1 VRAVAVRVGT
11 WRGLVAA
18 AVLVGLGIRLADV
31 LSRPHAVAMGDAAEY
46 LGQANLLARG
56 KGFIEPLVY
65 AATHHAQPTAKLP
78 PLYIMLMALCSLVG
92 FKSFL
97 AHRIW
102 SAIIGASAVGLAAV
116 VGRDLAGRRV
126 GLLAAVIVA
135 VYPNIWMS
143 DALGLSETLTPILV
157 LLVLWAA
164 YRLQRRPTP
173 AAAAWLGAAIGLAA
187 LGRDELVLLA
197 PLVLLPLA
205 IGSRT
210 RSWTTRGRLL
220 LAGGAACAALLGP
233 WVGYNLT
240 RFTHPV
246 FITDRLGSALATA
259 NCDEAWH
266 RNPGYW
272 SFRCVLS
279 AESGVHGDETVLDAA
294 GERRALTYIDD
305 HLGGLPVVEAERL
318 GRTFAVYQIV
328 PQIHLDV
335 FVEGR
340 PKWWAYAGLVMYYA
354 LVGLAV
360 PGALL
365 LRRRGTIIYPLLA
378 LVADVVITVLLT
390 YGQTRFRAALEPA
403 LVLLAAVT
411 MDSVL
416 RSPRGRRPAPI
427 AESDPRSAPVA
438 SRVPSDPT

>member
-1 VRAVAVRVGT
+1 LAVRVGA
-11 WRGLVAA
+11 WRGLVVA
-18 AVLVGLGIRLADV
+18 AVGVGLAIRLADV
-31 LSRPHAVAMGDAAEY
+31 LSRPHAVALGDAAEY
-46 LGQANLLARG
+46 LGQANLLAQG

-65 AATHHAQPTAKLP
+65 ATTHQAQQTAKLP
-78 PLYIMLMALCSLVG
+78 PLYIMVMALCSLVG

-102 SAIIGASAVGLAAV
+102 SAIIGASAIGLAAV
-116 VGRDLAGRRV
+116 VGREVAGRRV
-126 GLLAAVIVA
+126 GLLAAGLVA

-143 DALGLSETLTPILV
+143 DGLGLSETLTPILV

-164 YRLQRRPTP
+164 YRLHRRPTV
-173 AAAAWLGAAIGLAA
+173 AAAAWLGAVIGLAA

-197 PLVLLPLA
+197 PLIFLPLA
-205 IGSRT
+205 IGSRG
-210 RSWTTRGRLL
+210 RSWAARGRLL
-220 LAGGAACAALLGP
+220 AAGSVACAAVLGP

-259 NCDEAWH
+259 NCDQAWH
-266 RNPGYW
+266 LIPGYW
-272 SFRCVLS
+272 SFTCVLA
-279 AESGVHGDETVLDAA
+279 AESGAHGDETVLDAA
-294 GERRALTYIDD
+294 GERRALTYIGD

-318 GRTFAVYQIV
+318 GRTFGLYRPFQ
-328 PQIHLDV
+328 QIHLDV

-340 PKWWAYAGLVMYYA
+340 PKWWAYTGLWMYYGLA
-354 LVGLAV
+354 ALAV
-360 PGALL
+360 PGAVV
-365 LRRRGTIIYPLLA
+365 LRRRGVIIFPLLA
-378 LVADVVITVLLT
+378 LGADVVITVLLT

-411 MDSVL
+411 VDGVF
-416 RSPRGRRPAPI
+416 RSRANPGSAPT
-427 AESDPRSAPVA
+427 AESDPQPTPVA